1 MAQDLRGRRL
11 AAFDD
16 HCREFID
23 DARRHV
29 EAGESL
35 ARQEIEGLTS
45 LADHVVASLGLWRE
59 RANRLDLSLRSAFSV
74 AEAARAVAETVFDD
88 VLQPEA
94 TRLFAA
100 AIDLAL

>member
-16 HCREFID
+16 HCREFLD
-23 DARRHV
+23 EARCSV

-35 ARQEIEGLTS
+35 AREEIEGLTT
-45 LADHVVASLGLWRE
+45 LADHVVQSLGSWRE
-59 RANRLDLSLRSAFSV
+59 RANKLELSLRAPFNV
-74 AEAARAVAETVFDD
+74 PVAARAVAETVFDD
-88 VLQPEA
+88 VLRPEA
-94 TRLFAA
+94 TRLFSA